1 MTFSQPFPLGTSWLA
16 YPLPFFMLFPVPGM
30 PFLTLLPW
38 LSPTYSAHQNA
49 DVFWTHPGV
58 YKPFLTPLLGQAL
71 RAPLLL
77 PVTVHDDLFNH
88 PAPLSGCDSLW
99 GSPCQTHSDPAEGP
113 QCLAHGGHLA

>member
-1 MTFSQPFPLGTSWLA
+1 
-16 YPLPFFMLFPVPGM
+16 MLFPVPGM

-49 DVFWTHPGV
+49 DVFRTHPGV
-58 YKPFLTPLLGQAL
+58 YKPSLTPLLGQVL
-71 RAPLLL
+71 CAPLLL
-77 PVTVHDDLFNH
+77 PVTVHNDLFNH

-99 GSPCQTHSDPAEGP
+99 GSPCQTHSDPVEGP